1 MKFTE
6 CPACGGV
13 ISEGMGKCR
22 ECGHDLEDDE
32 PEDLKVTVDWV
43 EKPRKK

>member
-6 CPACGGV
+6 CPVCGGS
-13 ISEGMGKCR
+13 ISEGMAKCR

-32 PEDLKVTVDWV
+32 PEDLKVTEDWV
-43 EKPRKK
+43 EKPRPK